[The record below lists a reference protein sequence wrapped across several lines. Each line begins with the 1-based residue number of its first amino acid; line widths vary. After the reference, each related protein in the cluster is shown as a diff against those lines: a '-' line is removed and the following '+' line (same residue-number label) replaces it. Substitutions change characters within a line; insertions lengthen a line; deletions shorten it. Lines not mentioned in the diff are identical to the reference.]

1 MSMSKMLNQLKKIIN
16 TDTPPPAEKMRIKYM
31 RMKARSEQL
40 TAAQIK
46 AGNVTGQGCID
57 NYPGGYPL

>member
-1 MSMSKMLNQLKKIIN
+1 MSQMLNQLKKIIN
-16 TDTPPPAEKMRIKYM
+16 SESPVPLEKMRIKYM

-46 AGNVTGQGCID
+46 AGNITGQGCID
-57 NYPGGYPL
+57 NYPEGYPL